1 MAMEEG
7 YASDVMVTSSEL
19 GTRERNDHIKARIGI
34 DRMGHRVR
42 PGLYGLGSPDRSSP
56 VLVTANYS
64 LSFDALRS
72 SLPGRSV
79 WILVLDTKGINVWCA
94 AGKGTF
100 GTEELLRAVQAT
112 DLSAKVDGRTLV
124 LPQLGA
130 PGVSAHEVRKGCGF
144 RIEYG
149 PVRAEDLPSY
159 LDTGECTEAMRTVR
173 FDLKDRLVL
182 APVEIRNYRWWMILL
197 LLAAIFVPFYGPL
210 ALSLTLAGIF
220 LFPALLPL
228 LPGKELSLKGMFLGA
243 IAVTPFALYQLL
255 VWTGGFVIT
264 AVASEYLLAIAWLGY
279 LGLNFTGSTT
289 FTSRTGV
296 RREIFAYIPWMAG
309 MAVLGGALGATTAV
323 LYAGWL

>member
-1 MAMEEG
+1 MEEG
-7 YASDVMVTSSEL
+7 YATRTMATVPEL
-19 GTRERNDHIKARIGI
+19 GRKERIDHTKARIGI

-42 PGLYGLGSPDRSSP
+42 PGLYALGTPERSSP

-72 SLPGRSV
+72 SLPGRNA
-79 WILVLDTKGINVWCA
+79 WLLALDTKGINVWCA

-100 GTEELLRAVQAT
+100 GTEEVIKAVQST
-112 DLSAKVDGRTLV
+112 DLASKVEGRTLI
-124 LPQLGA
+124 LPQLAA

-144 RIEYG
+144 KVEYG

-159 LDTGECTEAMRTVR
+159 LDSGECTEEMRTVR

-182 APVEIRNYRWWMILL
+182 APVEIRNYRWWMLLL
-197 LLAAIFVPFYGPL
+197 LLAAVFVPFYGPL
-210 ALSLTLAGIF
+210 ALALTLAGIF
-220 LFPALLPL
+220 LFPALLPY
-228 LPGKELSLKGMFLGA
+228 LPGKDLSLKGMVLGA
-243 IAVTPFALYQLL
+243 VAATPFALYQLL
-255 VWTGGFVIT
+255 LWTGGFVIA
-264 AVASEYLLAIAWLGY
+264 AVIAEYLLAITWLGY

-309 MAVLGGALGATTAV
+309 MAVLGGGLAVVTLV

>member
-1 MAMEEG
+1 MEEG
-7 YASDVMVTSSEL
+7 YSSDTMATGSEL
-19 GTRERNDHIKARIGI
+19 GGRERSDHIKARIGI

-42 PGLYGLGSPDRSSP
+42 PGLYALGAPERSSP
-56 VLVTANYS
+56 VVVTANYS

-72 SLPGRSV
+72 SLPGRNV

-100 GTEELLRAVQAT
+100 GTGELIKAVQAT
-112 DLSAKVDGRTLV
+112 DLASKVDVRTLI

-144 RIEYG
+144 KVEYG
-149 PVRAEDLPSY
+149 PVRAEDLPAY
-159 LDTGECTEAMRTVR
+159 LDTGECTEGMRTVR
-173 FDLKDRLVL
+173 FNMRDRLVL
-182 APVEIRNYRWWMILL
+182 APVEVRNYLWFMLLL
-197 LLAAIFVPFYGPL
+197 LLAALFVPFYGLL
-210 ALSLTLAGIF
+210 AMTITLAGIF

-228 LPGKELSLKGMFLGA
+228 LPGKELSLKGMTLGA
-243 IAVTPFALYQLL
+243 IVVTPFALYQLL
-255 VWTGGFVIT
+255 MWSGGFVIA
-264 AVASEYLLAIAWLGY
+264 AVAAEYLMSIAWLGY
-279 LGLNFTGSTT
+279 IGLNFTGSTT

-309 MAVLGGALGATTAV
+309 MALVGGALGAITFV